1 MVAHVSLELFWR
13 STLSPLLQCWYWKP
27 PGQTCSGVDLLRD
40 PRYNKGT
47 AFSEGERDR
56 HYLRGLLPPVVLTQ
70 ERQASYW
77 HRPFPVLRTSS
88 EALSSYIFSVVL
100 EVLLIQGLLMTVLCQ
115 LNWWQIERILQNV
128 RSYENNLEKY
138 VDVMDLQVLVVLL
151 NHGCS

>member
-1 MVAHVSLELFWR
+1 MECQLKMVCPRPDVLDLNNSKHDAGGGVGDTYCEDSATED
-13 STLSPLLQCWYWKP
+13 
-27 PGQTCSGVDLLRD
+27 QTFIPWNQLVASGVDLLRD

-70 ERQASYW
+70 ERQ
-77 HRPFPVLRTSS
+77 
-88 EALSSYIFSVVL
+88 
-100 EVLLIQGLLMTVLCQ
+100 
-115 LNWWQIERILQNV
+115 IERILQNV